1 MIHPELFEEVLT
13 LGIFSPKTKPKM
25 VLGVILLLCSVG
37 FVVLLLSNIAFGFTV
52 TSVLIALLFSAI
64 LWMPAFIVGL
74 AFVTGG
80 AIDPKTHSKL
90 FLGVWLL
97 LCSGGWVLGM
107 LSNIA
112 DSSLD
117 GNARAFALIAL
128 VFSAILWVP
137 AFIFGLTC
145 VTGRA
150 IFAKRGRATQSAC
163 PQCGSRRTGEG
174 IPCSNCGSWAHLQ
187 KFCAECGERRE
198 PHHKFCLGCGTS
210 VSRD

>member
-1 MIHPELFEEVLT
+1 MIYPELFEEVLT
-13 LGIFSPKTKPKM
+13 LGAYSPKTKPK
-25 VLGVILLLCSVG
+25 VFLGVMLLLLSGG
-37 FVVLLLSNIAFGFTV
+37 FVLMLLSNIAFGFTV
-52 TSVLIALLFSAI
+52 ASVLIAILFSAI
-64 LWMPAFIVGL
+64 LWGPVLLFGL

-80 AIDPKTHSKL
+80 AINLKTHFKRL
-90 FLGVWLL
+90 LGVWLI
-97 LCSGGWVLGM
+97 LCSAGWVLAM
-107 LSNIA
+107 LKNVA

-117 GNARAFALIAL
+117 GNARGVALIVL
-128 VFSAILWVP
+128 IFSAILWVP